1 MLFPSQKTSFSY
13 SLFKSL
19 RHQSVSGA
27 PPVKKNP
34 GSAPGP
40 RFGGGAGKAREK
52 HPGDEVDRIVNYN
65 IRILKLE

>member
-1 MLFPSQKTSFSY
+1 MGFNLVPRALF
-13 SLFKSL
+13 
-19 RHQSVSGA
+19 
-27 PPVKKNP
+27 
-34 GSAPGP
+34 P